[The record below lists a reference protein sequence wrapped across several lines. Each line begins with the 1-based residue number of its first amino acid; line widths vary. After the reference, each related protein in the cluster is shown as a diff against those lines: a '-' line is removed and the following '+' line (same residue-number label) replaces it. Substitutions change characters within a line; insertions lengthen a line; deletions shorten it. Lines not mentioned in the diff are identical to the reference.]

1 MECFGVRVG
10 VRERVGAGNI
20 AFSESLC
27 VVCEVSGSFLSSSAK
42 VLLPSSR
49 SLREVSRPPQGFPL
63 LLSWVHIFLDG
74 FFFFSF
80 GGGAGGRGRGER
92 CGEGGVC
99 AWLGTIPRNIWLVRR
114 FKNRQGL
121 GTYILVQPLTILYAF
136 YILPPTIETFISDT
150 WKWVYENNF

>member
-49 SLREVSRPPQGFPL
+49 SLREVSRPPQGGVLSFTRPPL
-63 LLSWVHIFLDG
+63 LLSPLAQG
-74 FFFFSF
+74 SF
-80 GGGAGGRGRGER
+80 G
-92 CGEGGVC
+92 
-99 AWLGTIPRNIWLVRR
+99 
-114 FKNRQGL
+114 
-121 GTYILVQPLTILYAF
+121 
-136 YILPPTIETFISDT
+136 LPDL
-150 WKWVYENNF
+150 